1 MRLVLVHANLVCK
14 LPFPKRIAVVLPL
27 SNVATLALLPQ
38 IIWACK

>member
-1 MRLVLVHANLVCK
+1 MRLVLGLANLCE
-14 LPFPKRIAVVLPL
+14 LLFPRHIAVVLPL